1 MPHKHNADRRHHIPK
16 MTFKVRNWPEYEAG
30 LRRRG
35 SLTLWIEDAAL
46 DHWQTFGPG
55 GQARYKDAAI
65 QTTLMVRTP
74 FRLGLRQ
81 TEGLM
86 ASVIT
91 LMDLTIT
98 APDHSTIS
106 RRAVTLPVVQPD
118 SMPHGPLHLLI
129 DSTGLQVYGAGQWL
143 EAKHGAKSRRKWRKL
158 HLAVDAGNGM
168 IVARTLTDQDTD
180 DPSQVAPMLDQIDV
194 GIAKVTADGAYDGA
208 PTYAT
213 IAAHGEDI
221 EVVIPPRS
229 TAVFNGEQGSFAQRD
244 RHLEMITERGR
255 LAWQKATDYG
265 KRSLVETTMGRY
277 KALIGP
283 RLRARGF
290 AAQQTEAAIGV
301 ATLNQMLAA
310 GRPDSVRRMRAIA

>member
-1 MPHKHNADRRHHIPK
+1 
-16 MTFKVRNWPEYEAG
+16 
-30 LRRRG
+30 
-35 SLTLWIEDAAL
+35 
-46 DHWQTFGPG
+46 
-55 GQARYKDAAI
+55 
-65 QTTLMVRTP
+65 
-74 FRLGLRQ
+74 
-81 TEGLM
+81 M

-91 LMDLTIT
+91 LMDLTIS

-106 RRAVTLPVVQPD
+106 RRAVTLPVIQPE
-118 SMPHGPLHLLI
+118 SVPHGPLHLLI

-158 HLAVDAGNGM
+158 HLAVDAANGM
-168 IVARTLTDQDTD
+168 IVARTLTDQDLD
-180 DPSQVAPMLDQIDV
+180 DPSQVTPLLDQIGG

-213 IAAHGEDI
+213 IAAHGDEI

-229 TAVFNGEQGSFAQRD
+229 TAVPSDELGPFAQRD

-265 KRSLVETTMGRY
+265 RRSLVETTMGRY

-283 RLRARGF
+283 RLRARGLP
-290 AAQQTEAAIGV
+290 AQQTEAAIGV
-301 ATLNQMLAA
+301 AVLNRMLAA
-310 GRPDSVRRMRAIA
+310 GRPNSVRWIRVIA